1 MMKRTR
7 WLCRLIAFLLLAACT
22 SGDRQQRLAQLEE
35 LERQNVA
42 DSLMTND
49 SLAQAL
55 ADFFD
60 HHGTSNERLRAHYI
74 LGRTY
79 ADLGEAPAAINAY
92 LDAAACADTTA
103 QDCDWAKL
111 SRVYGQ
117 MSSIMYKQNLL
128 NDYVKAIDNSISY
141 AWRAGD
147 SIQALTEK
155 MHKVLV
161 YYRMDESDVLLN
173 MFDETFSEIINYIGI
188 KLASKYSLI
197 SVKPLLMRNNLEKAD
212 TLLRLYEQESG
223 YVDSLGIVE
232 KGREL
237 YYYYK
242 GLNYMFRQQVDSA
255 EFFFRKEIAQGQG
268 FFEKNTGAH
277 GLANLFYQEHRYDS
291 AAKYALYSYDMMD
304 SVYAHKVTDEVNK
317 TAALYNYS
325 RFQQKALAEQ
335 QRANQEKEDK
345 IRIGFLLF
353 LTLCIL
359 AAVLLIWQKKRKKVQ
374 KTFATIVYE
383 YNEVRKELEQLQEQ
397 KNAYQE
403 LIDEKTEAIQRLEG
417 EKLLLQSQKQ
427 AFAEKEQNIRQKNRE
442 LDELFLR
449 NTQLSLEIEE
459 GKYTIQ
465 QLQVKLDEYRQK
477 LGLEMSKANSALIDS
492 GIFELLQ
499 KNTSLTAREW
509 KTINKIVNEKLPT
522 FSQLLLSKQ
531 EILNLEERK
540 LCILFRLHCYQ
551 KDVCTLM
558 DMKQSTVSK
567 RASII
572 MEKIFKE
579 NGGSRS
585 LQQRLEEYC

>member
-1 MMKRTR
+1 MKR
-7 WLCRLIAFLLLAACT
+7 LSIALLLTWLLAACT

-60 HHGTSNERLRAHYI
+60 RHGTPNERMRAHYI

-92 LDAAACADTTA
+92 LDAATCADTTA

-117 MSSIMYKQNLL
+117 MADVFYKQNLME
-128 NDYVKAIDNSISY
+128 DYISNVNQAVYY
-141 AWRAGD
+141 AWKANDTVQAINENALKIGGYVQLKQDSLVISSFNSAFDQLKDLYGEGVASRYCPLVLSSLLSEGKTEDAGTY
-147 SIQALTEK
+147 LN
-155 MHKVLV
+155 L
-161 YYRMDESDVLLN
+161 YRN
-173 MFDETFSEIINYIGI
+173 
-188 KLASKYSLI
+188 K
-197 SVKPLLMRNNLEKAD
+197 
-212 TLLRLYEQESG
+212 SG
-223 YVDSLGIVE
+223 YFDSLGNIDQ
-232 KGREL
+232 GREI
-237 YYYYK
+237 YYYYV
-242 GLNYMFRQQVDSA
+242 GLYYLSRQ
-255 EFFFRKEIAQGQG
+255 E
-268 FFEKNTGAH
+268 
-277 GLANLFYQEHRYDS
+277 YDS
-291 AAKYALYSYDMMD
+291 AATYFRKELNTGRDIENQCFGSRGLSIAFQHLHQPDSSAKYAIYAFAMND

-417 EKLLLQSQKQ
+417 EKILLQSQKQ

>member
-1 MMKRTR
+1 MKRTR

-60 HHGTSNERLRAHYI
+60 RHGSPNERLRAHYI

-79 ADLGEAPAAINAY
+79 SDLGDAPRALTSY
-92 LDAAACADTTA
+92 QDAVKSADTTA
-103 QDCDWAKL
+103 SDCDYAKL
-111 SRVYGQ
+111 SRVYGWI
-117 MSSIMYKQNLL
+117 SDIMYKQSLMK
-128 NDYVKAIDNSISY
+128 DYIENIDRSIQY

-147 SIQALTEK
+147 TLQALTEK
-155 MHKVLV
+155 AHKVLA
-161 YYRMDESDVLLN
+161 YDKMRMPDSAVVW
-173 MFDETFSEIINYIGI
+173 FDEVFNEITHYAGI
-188 KLASKYSLI
+188 SLASKYSLI
-197 SVKPLLMRNNLEKAD
+197 PLKILLDRNEMKKAES
-212 TLLRLYEQESG
+212 LIHLYEQCSG
-223 YVDSLGIVE
+223 YFDSTGNVQ
-232 KGREL
+232 KGREQ
-237 YYYYK
+237 YYYIK
-242 GLNYMFRQQVDSA
+242 GYYYNLKQQLDSA
-255 EFFFRKEIAQGQG
+255 EFYFRKELHYGQS
-268 FFEKNTGAH
+268 FFDQNSGAY
-277 GLANLFYQEHRYDS
+277 GLANLFVQQHRYDS

-417 EKLLLQSQKQ
+417 EKILLQSQKQ

-459 GKYTIQ
+459 GKNTIQ
-465 QLQVKLDEYRQK
+465 QLQIKLDEYRQK

>member
-1 MMKRTR
+1 MKR
-7 WLCRLIAFLLLAACT
+7 LSIALLLTWLLAACT

-60 HHGTSNERLRAHYI
+60 RHGTPNERMRAHYI

-92 LDAAACADTTA
+92 LDAATCADTTA

-117 MSSIMYKQNLL
+117 MADVFYKQNLME
-128 NDYVKAIDNSISY
+128 DYISNVNQAVYY
-141 AWRAGD
+141 AWKANDTVQAINENALKIGGYVQLKQDSLVISSFNSAFDQLKDLYGEGVASRYCPLVLSSLLSEGKTEDAGTY
-147 SIQALTEK
+147 LN
-155 MHKVLV
+155 L
-161 YYRMDESDVLLN
+161 YRN
-173 MFDETFSEIINYIGI
+173 
-188 KLASKYSLI
+188 K
-197 SVKPLLMRNNLEKAD
+197 
-212 TLLRLYEQESG
+212 SG
-223 YVDSLGIVE
+223 YFDSLGNIDQ
-232 KGREL
+232 GREI
-237 YYYYK
+237 YYYYV
-242 GLNYMFRQQVDSA
+242 GLYYLSRQ
-255 EFFFRKEIAQGQG
+255 E
-268 FFEKNTGAH
+268 
-277 GLANLFYQEHRYDS
+277 YDS
-291 AAKYALYSYDMMD
+291 AATYFRKELNTGRDIENQCFGSRGLSIAFQHLHQPDSSAKYAIYAFAMND

-417 EKLLLQSQKQ
+417 EKILLQSQKQ

-459 GKYTIQ
+459 GKNTIQ
-465 QLQVKLDEYRQK
+465 QLQIKLDEYRQK

>member
-1 MMKRTR
+1 MKRTR

-60 HHGTSNERLRAHYI
+60 RHGTSNERLRAHYI

-92 LDAAACADTTA
+92 LDAATCADTTA